1 MIITNSTEHMQEL
14 TSIVRKNKTIGFVPT
29 MGALHQGHLSLVKLA
44 MERCDFTVVSIF
56 VNPKQFNNPEDF
68 KNYPRTQEADTNLLS
83 EVGVNL
89 VFIPPEKEIYPM
101 PDTRVFDFGEIDKT
115 MEGLHRPGH
124 FNGVAQVVTRL
135 FNIVNPTMA
144 FFGEKDFQQ
153 LAIIKLLV
161 DQIDLPI
168 QIVSCPIVR
177 EYDGLAM
184 SSRNRLLNNNQ
195 RMHVPLIAR
204 TLFGAKEKMEY
215 MGVTDLSKWVK
226 DAIDADPELKTEY
239 AEIVD
244 AKTLQPVKTWDDANN
259 IQLCVAVHANTIRLI
274 DNIRLK

>member
-1 MIITNSTEHMQEL
+1 MQEL
-14 TSIVRKNKTIGFVPT
+14 TAIVRKNKTIGFVPT

-89 VFIPPEKEIYPM
+89 VFIPSEKEIYPA
-101 PDTRVFDFGEIDKT
+101 PDTRVFDFGET
-115 MEGLHRPGH
+115 GNVMEGLHRPGH

-204 TLFGAKEKMEY
+204 TLFEAKEKMEY
-215 MGVTDLSKWVK
+215 VGVTDLSKWVK
-226 DAIDADPELKTEY
+226 DTIDADPELKTEY
-239 AEIVD
+239 AEIVN
-244 AKTLQPVKTWDDANN
+244 AKTLQPIITWDDANN

>member
-1 MIITNSTEHMQEL
+1 MQEL